1 MGKTFVVFKRE
12 YLERVRSKWFII
24 ATVLGPV
31 FLGLITVVPIVLSSR
46 TKSSDRISDLVII
59 DATDQ
64 GLGDRIAKTL
74 ASYTPNAP
82 PPRLRVVKREQVAAE
97 EEHATQQ
104 VIDREALGYLVLDSA
119 TAAGTVRYAGR
130 NATSLIDVQ
139 VIERTVRQAILA
151 QRLEAEGLN
160 SARVSMLTSL
170 TVNAKTQ
177 KITDR
182 GREAASGMASFF
194 FGYVIALVLYMMIAI
209 YGQNIMRGVLEEKTN
224 RVAEVVVSSVKP
236 DALLTGKI
244 LGAGCVALTQVVA
257 WATMTFIM
265 YQIRAPLLKAFGV
278 PSMLAGA
285 VKIPAVSLIVGVALL
300 LFFLLGFI
308 LYASLFGAVG
318 AMVSSQED
326 VQQAATPVM
335 MLLIASIIFMQPV
348 LLNPS
353 STLASVVSWLPFT
366 APIMMPLRMSL
377 IAIPWYEIVGSLI
390 SVALGCWLAIWL
402 SARIYRVGLLMYG
415 KKPDM
420 KELARWIRM
429 A

>member
-1 MGKTFVVFKRE
+1 MAKTFVVFKRE

-31 FLGLITVVPIVLSSR
+31 FLGLITVVPIVLSSK
-46 TKSSDRISDLVII
+46 TKSSDRISDITII
-59 DATDQ
+59 DATGQ
-64 GLGDRIAKTL
+64 GLGERIGRTL
-74 ASYTPNAP
+74 ASYTPSAP
-82 PPRLRVVKREQVAAE
+82 APRVHVVKREQVPAE
-97 EEHATQQ
+97 EERATRE
-104 VIDREALGYLVLDSA
+104 VINRESLGYLVLDSGA
-119 TAAGTVRYAGR
+119 VAGNVRYAGR

-139 VIERTVRQAILA
+139 VIERTVRQAVLA

-160 SARVSMLTSL
+160 AARVSMLTSL

-182 GREAASGMASFF
+182 GKESASGLASFF
-194 FGYVIALVLYMMIAI
+194 FGYAIALVLYMMIAI

-244 LGAGCVALTQVVA
+244 LGAGSVALTQVLA
-257 WATMTFIM
+257 WIAMTFIM
-265 YQIRAPLLKAFGV
+265 YQVRAPLLKAFGATTLTA
-278 PSMLAGA
+278 SA
-285 VKIPAVSLIVGVALL
+285 VKIPAVPPLVGVALV

-318 AMVSSQED
+318 AMVSNQED

-353 STLASVVSWLPFT
+353 STLANVVSWLPFT

-377 IAIPWYEIVGSLI
+377 IAIPWYEIVGALV
-390 SVALGCWLAIWL
+390 SVALGCWLAMWL